1 MHSIMQRYS
10 TICAPHA
17 CITAKACCSNATTTA
32 ATNISLQ
39 QPRNHL
45 LKNTV
50 LRNSCINATLHAA
63 ESLCHRIPV
72 RSSSLGNRNISL
84 ALWAIVEAGACR
96 FDPSTYPPRFTNS
109 LDMRRASR
117 NAATAAAAGSKSSK
131 RSRDG
136 TVGSSAD
143 QTAAMPSPPPHVHM
157 NKRARTAGIVAELL
171 SGATIQPKAPAPLPI
186 RLENGSLV
194 FADWP
199 DFHPNLTPA
208 EILACEPI
216 NLFVAG
222 AACPYTTRHPLSSWS
237 PR

>member
-84 ALWAIVEAGACR
+84 ALWAIVEAVR
-96 FDPSTYPPRFTNS
+96 
-109 LDMRRASR
+109 
-117 NAATAAAAGSKSSK
+117 
-131 RSRDG
+131 
-136 TVGSSAD
+136 VGSIPPLTPHFSQIPWICGGQAGMLPLQPLLEVKAVKEAVTVSSAQV
-143 QTAAMPSPPPHVHM
+143 QTRPPPCRHL
-157 NKRARTAGIVAELL
+157 RRTC
-171 SGATIQPKAPAPLPI
+171 T
-186 RLENGSLV
+186 
-194 FADWP
+194 
-199 DFHPNLTPA
+199 
-208 EILACEPI
+208 
-216 NLFVAG
+216 
-222 AACPYTTRHPLSSWS
+222 
-237 PR
+237 